1 MRWFSIALLSAAL
14 GIALT
19 VTAVAETIQ
28 VRGGQHPGFGRLVFD
43 WSKVKTEK
51 VEYTAKIDK
60 GFLVVRFERPFDADL
75 SRLTNTLDKYVASA
89 TREPDGKTFRFGLK
103 NDYRLRTAR
112 YGRSIALDLQSGDT
126 RQVDRAKPSTRP
138 VLKARFGDHPGFSRV
153 VFDWKKPVPYTVRK
167 DGNRVTV
174 DFDRP
179 ADVDLSHFNFEEPEF
194 IEKARSSGTAARTT
208 VVLDVPAGAELKHF
222 RDGPRVAIDIRGPR
236 GRQAVAA
243 RPTVKKAPVPVEPKE
258 TQPAAR
264 DVGSNGVSQ
273 LSKEAVRSVGAAARR
288 VDVTDAPSL
297 TAAFDA
303 PVPVLRPLAKDTGN
317 AATLALSAHRTVN
330 GLRVA
335 FPWQEQVA
343 AAVFERGGHL
353 WVVFDQLRRVDLSG
367 LGPDLKG
374 LVGLAE
380 QLPSKSATVL
390 RFRFDPALHPTVS
403 RDQASWIVDM
413 TKETSRSDDPIFVDP
428 QPVSPSGPR
437 VFLPVVDTGKAVK
450 IDDPEVGDKLVVV
463 PVSAPGRGVNALRRF
478 VQFSVLATSQGV
490 AVQPTTRGVIV
501 RPRRTG
507 VSITNSDGLLMS
519 RLMPNGKKGK
529 GRGIAEPEMFRY
541 EDWKRGPEED
551 FAGNKHEILYELSIA
566 TANVRNKS
574 RLDLARLY
582 FAHDRAEEALGVL
595 TSFQISDPR
604 AAADPKFR
612 ALRGATLVKANRLE
626 AARSDLFHPDLD
638 ENAEVALWRGLLASQ
653 LGEWDVAHR
662 EFAVGMDA
670 LSMASEDMRAKFRLA
685 MIETALA
692 ESDTERAARLLKELE
707 EEIPSKTV
715 EAWAIYD
722 RARLAHMTGALPE
735 ALAGFEAAAAGPHRP
750 TEVRAKRD
758 RIRLLRGTGEMTV
771 EEAIDKLETLRFAWR
786 GDEIELELL
795 DWLGQ
800 LYIESKQFREGLT
813 ILRQA
818 VAYFPNAEGGKK
830 IAKDMNTVFGDLFLN
845 GAAGEMA
852 PINALGL
859 YYDFR
864 ELTPVGPE
872 GDEMIRRLADRLVT
886 VDLLPRAAELLEHQ
900 VNFRLQ
906 GQKKA
911 EVGTRLAII
920 YLLDRKPEPALRAL
934 RTSRWPAVPEDLKRE
949 RRHLEARAL
958 TDLDRFDQ
966 ALDLLTDDSS
976 EGANVL
982 RADLH
987 WRAKDWSRAATAFDT
1002 LLGERW
1008 KTDEPLRPLER
1019 QQVMQLAI
1027 SLALGD
1033 QRAALQRV
1041 KRNYQPKLEGLPE
1054 ADAFQVVADTTVDR
1068 SQTSFRN
1075 LASAIAQVNQLEA
1088 FMTSYRERLKNDA
1101 KASAIN

>member
-1 MRWFSIALLSAAL
+1 MRWLSTALLSVAL
-14 GIALT
+14 GFAITVGAL
-19 VTAVAETIQ
+19 AETVQ

-43 WSKVKTEK
+43 WSKGKAAD
-51 VEYTAKIDK
+51 VEYTAKIEN
-60 GFLVVRFERPFDADL
+60 GFLVVRFRQAFDADL
-75 SRLTNTLDKYVASA
+75 SRLTNTLDKYVSSA
-89 TREPDGKTFRFGLK
+89 ERDPDGKVFRFRLK

-112 YGRSIALDLQSGDT
+112 YGRAVALDLRPAAASQAGGSET
-126 RQVDRAKPSTRP
+126 PVKP
-138 VLKARFGDHPGFSRV
+138 VLKARFGDHVGFSRV
-153 VFDWKKPVPYTVRK
+153 VFDWETTVPYSVRQ
-167 DGNRVTV
+167 DGSRVIV
-174 DFDRP
+174 DFDRA
-179 ADVDLSHFNFEEPEF
+179 ADVDLSHFRFDEPKF
-194 IEKARSSGTAARTT
+194 IRKVRASRSAGKTT
-208 VVLDVPAGAELKHF
+208 VTLDVPAGAELKHF
-222 RDGPRVAIDIRGPR
+222 RDGPRVAIDIRGA
-236 GRQAVAA
+236 GGNQVAA
-243 RPTVKKAPVPVEPKE
+243 AQPAVKKRPAPDRPKKADVLSPAVKSESVE
-258 TQPAAR
+258 
-264 DVGSNGVSQ
+264 Q
-273 LSKEAVRSVGAAARR
+273 LSRDAVRSVGAAARR
-288 VDVTDAPSL
+288 VDVQQAPL
-297 TAAFDA
+297 LAEAFGA
-303 PVPVLRPLAKDTGN
+303 PAPILRPLAQDVGN
-317 AATLALSAHRTVN
+317 APTLAVSAHRTFN

-335 FPWQEQVA
+335 FPWQEPVA
-343 AAVFERGGHL
+343 AAVFERGGYL
-353 WVVFDQLRRVDLSG
+353 WIVFDRLRRVDLSG

-374 LVGLAE
+374 LLGLAE
-380 QLPSKSATVL
+380 QLPSTRSTVL
-390 RFRFDPALHPTVS
+390 RFRFDPALHPMVR

-413 TKETSRSDDPIFVDP
+413 APGTGRSDDPIFVDP

-463 PVSAPGRGVNALRRF
+463 PVSVPGRGVNALRRF

-490 AVQPTTRGVIV
+490 AVRPHTRGVIV
-501 RPRRTG
+501 RPQRTG
-507 VSITNSDGLLMS
+507 VTITNSDGLLLS
-519 RLMPNGKKGK
+519 RLMPKDKLNKR
-529 GRGIAEPEMFRY
+529 RGVAEPEMFRY
-541 EDWKRGPEED
+541 EAWKRGPAED
-551 FAGNKHEILYELSIA
+551 FIANKQAILHELSMSA
-566 TANVRNKS
+566 ANLRNKS

-582 FAHDRAEEALGVL
+582 FAHDRAQEALGVL
-595 TSFQISDPR
+595 KGFQDSDPK

-612 ALRGATLVKANRLE
+612 ALRGATLVMTNRLE

-662 EFAVGMDA
+662 EFAIGMDA
-670 LSMASEDMRAKFRLA
+670 IAMASPEMRAEFRLA
-685 MIETALA
+685 MIETAMA
-692 ESDTERAARLLKELE
+692 ESDAERAARLLIELE
-707 EEIPSKTV
+707 QEIPSKSV
-715 EAWAIYD
+715 RSWATYNK
-722 RARLAHMTGALPE
+722 ARLDHVNGALPE
-735 ALAGFEAAAAGPHRP
+735 ALAGFEAVADSSHRP

-771 EEAIDKLETLRFAWR
+771 EQAIDKLETLRFAWR

-800 LYIESKQFREGLT
+800 LYIEARQYREGLT

-818 VAYFPNAEGGKK
+818 VAYFPDAEGGKK
-830 IAKDMNTVFGDLFLN
+830 IAKDMNGVFGDLFLQG
-845 GAAGEMA
+845 GANELA

-886 VDLLPRAAELLEHQ
+886 VDLLSRAAELLEHQ

-911 EVGTRLAII
+911 DVGTRLAII

-934 RTSRWPAVPEDLKRE
+934 RTSRWPALSDDKKRE

-958 TDLDRFDQ
+958 TDLGRFDQ
-966 ALDLLTDDSS
+966 ALKLLEDDGS

-1008 KTDEPLRPLER
+1008 KADEPLRPLER

-1041 KRNYQPKLEGLPE
+1041 KRNYQPKMEGLPE

-1088 FMTSYRERLKNDA
+1088 FMTSYRERLKDDA
-1101 KASAIN
+1101 KASAVN